1 MRDLSNENIIHVKR
15 GEIEYI
21 QFRKLLEYKDEI
33 EHCFTLKPLDF
44 GNNEKATQNPEVYR
58 KQYEKLCSEFK
69 WDVNKIIRPYQT
81 HTDIVESIKDNK
93 NIEFGIFPQNLKDV
107 DGIITNKKD
116 VVLATASA
124 DCILL
129 LFYDPVKRVIANTH
143 SGWQGTLKQISI
155 NTVKKMM
162 EEYNSNPKDIICCIA
177 PSISKEM
184 FEVETD
190 VYEKFYNKFK
200 DIRCAD
206 EVLKI
211 GEIKEEKQKY
221 YIDTVLINR
230 VILEDIGLRPENI
243 IESKICTV
251 INSDI
256 VHSFRVDKGDSGRN
270 NAFIMLKAKN
280 REVI

>member
-15 GEIEYI
+15 GEIEYT
-21 QFRKLLEYKDEI
+21 QSRKLLEYKDEI

-44 GNNEKATQNPEVYR
+44 GDNEKATQNPEVYG
-58 KQYEKLCSEFK
+58 KQYERLCKELK
-69 WDVNKIIRPYQT
+69 WDYNKIIRPYQT
-81 HTDIVESIKDNK
+81 HTDVVKCVKENT

-107 DGIITNKKD
+107 DGIITNKND

-162 EEYNSNPKDIICCIA
+162 KEYNSNPKDIICCIA

-184 FEVETD
+184 FEVDFE

-200 DIRCAD
+200 DLRSAD
-206 EVLKI
+206 EIFEK
-211 GEIKEEKQKY
+211 GKIKEGKQKY
-221 YIDTVLINR
+221 HIDTVLVNR
-230 VILEDIGLRPENI
+230 VLLEDLGLKSENI
-243 IESKICTV
+243 LESKICTV
-251 INSDI
+251 KNSDI
-256 VHSFRVDKGDSGRN
+256 VHSFRVDKGNSGRN
-270 NAFIMLKAKN
+270 NAFIMLKDN
-280 REVI
+280 NNL